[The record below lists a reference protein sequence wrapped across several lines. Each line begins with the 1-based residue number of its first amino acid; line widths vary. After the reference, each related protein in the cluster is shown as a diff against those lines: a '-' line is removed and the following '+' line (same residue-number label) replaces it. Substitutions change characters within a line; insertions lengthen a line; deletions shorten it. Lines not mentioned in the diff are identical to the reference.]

1 MTTRTTTSPTTG
13 STSLTSSF
21 LSAVAAVWADTR
33 YASRRVLEL
42 QIGVDR

>member
-1 MTTRTTTSPTTG
+1 MTTRTTTSTTTR

-21 LSAVAAVWADTR
+21 LAAVAAVWADTR

-42 QIGVDR
+42 QIGIDR